1 MTVML
6 HKYHGLGNDYLV
18 LDPAICELELNP
30 ERIRRICDRN
40 RGFGSDGILY
50 GPVFTE
56 DDIPCVQI
64 FNPDGSE
71 AEKSGN
77 GIRIFARYLHDC
89 GYIQGKVFTLRT
101 MGGDVRCRYLD
112 PDALMIQVMMG
123 KADFTSTNIPVTG
136 DKRQVVDEEMVFGT
150 EHCRVTCMTIGNPH
164 CVIPMENISRAKA
177 QELGPLVE
185 RAQQFPQ
192 RINMQLLKVVDR
204 ANITI
209 EIYER
214 GVGYTLASGSSSC
227 AAACAAHR
235 LGLVDTKITVTMP
248 GGQLTVSIADNG
260 DVQLTGPVE
269 SVGVFHFSE
278 DFLESISALV

>member
-1 MTVML
+1 MSVML

-18 LDPAICELELNP
+18 LDPALCELELNP

-40 RGFGSDGILY
+40 RGIGSDGILY
-50 GPVFTE
+50 GPVFTD
-56 DDIPCVQI
+56 DDIPCMQI

-89 GYIQGKVFTLRT
+89 GYIQDKSFTLRT

-112 PDALMIQVMMG
+112 PNGKMIQVMMG

-136 DKRQVVDEEMVFGT
+136 DERQVVDEEMEFGNAMY
-150 EHCRVTCMTIGNPH
+150 RVTCLSIGNPH
-164 CVIPMENISRAKA
+164 CVIPMEQISREKA

-185 RAQQFPQ
+185 RARQFPQ

-204 ANITI
+204 SNITI
-209 EIYER
+209 EIFER
-214 GVGYTLASGSSSC
+214 GAGYTLASGSSSC

-235 LGLVDTKITVTMP
+235 LGLIDNTITVTMP
-248 GGQLTVSIADNG
+248 GGQLGVTIAANG

-269 SVGVFHFSE
+269 SVGVFHFSD
-278 DFLESISALV
+278 DFLDFICASE